1 MNMTRYIFGMLNVEI
16 ATSNNSKNELTQNQP
31 VSNARNINI
40 STKSVKNEKKR
51 KNQEIEGKRTR
62 SRAKEHIQTSQEE
75 CHCQI
80 S

>member
-1 MNMTRYIFGMLNVEI
+1 MNTTRYIFGMLNVEI
-16 ATSNNSKNELTQNQP
+16 ATSNNSKTELTQNQP

-51 KNQEIEGKRTR
+51 KKQESEGKRTR
-62 SRAKEHIQTSQEE
+62 SRKEHIKTSQEE

>member
-1 MNMTRYIFGMLNVEI
+1 MNMTRYIFGMLNVET

-40 STKSVKNEKKR
+40 STKSAKNVKKK
-51 KNQEIEGKRTR
+51 KQESEGKRI
-62 SRAKEHIQTSQEE
+62 RAKEHIKTSQEE
-75 CHCQI
+75 CHCQM